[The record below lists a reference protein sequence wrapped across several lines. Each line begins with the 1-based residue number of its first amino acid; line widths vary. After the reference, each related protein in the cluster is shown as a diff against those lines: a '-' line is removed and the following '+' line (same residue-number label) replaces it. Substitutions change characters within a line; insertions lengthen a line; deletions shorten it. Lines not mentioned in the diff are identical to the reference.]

1 MEIRMAPRRRFSRA
15 RSNRRAGGRESLALK
30 AAAIVIVAV
39 VLAGLGGVFWFV
51 QGRAAQLAA
60 LDPETLCPKSG
71 PTSQFAVLVDRTDAL
86 TEIQGEALR
95 RQITA
100 WAAAVPKHGSFKV
113 YEVGHAESEGGG
125 ALLQPVVAVCN
136 PGDGSDQSAID
147 SNPKMWRARYEAKFQ
162 APISDM
168 LQRMRF
174 DAEAKTSPILEG
186 VQSIAVKDFGPDA
199 PEGPKTL
206 VIVSD
211 LLQNQLGFSLYRGVP
226 KLDAFWGTPYGASV
240 RSNLTGIHAEI
251 YLLHR
256 MKAAAKQT
264 DALGKFWI
272 DWLERQGAQ
281 VDAFRSVP
289 G

>member
-1 MEIRMAPRRRFSRA
+1 MAPRRRFSR
-15 RSNRRAGGRESLALK
+15 RRRGSETLALK
-30 AAAIVIVAV
+30 VIAIVVVVV
-39 VLAGLGGVFWFV
+39 VLFGLGGTFWYV
-51 QGRAAQLAA
+51 QGRAAQLAS

-71 PTSQFAVLVDRTDAL
+71 PTSQFAVLIDRTDAL

-100 WAAAVPKHGSFKV
+100 WASAIPKHGSFKV
-113 YEVGHAESEGGG
+113 YEVGHGG

-147 SNPKMWRARYEAKFQ
+147 SNPKMWRARYEEKFQ
-162 APISDM
+162 APISAM
-168 LQRMRF
+168 LERMRL
-174 DAEAKTSPILEG
+174 DEEAKTSPILEG
-186 VQSIAVKDFGPDA
+186 VQAIVVKDFGPDA
-199 PEGPKTL
+199 PQGPKTL

-211 LLQNQLGFSLYRGVP
+211 LLQNQQGFSLYQGVP
-226 KLDAFWGTPYGASV
+226 ALDAFWATPYAASV
-240 RSNLTGIHAEI
+240 RSNLAGIHAEV

-281 VDAFRSVP
+281 VDAFKSVP

>member
-1 MEIRMAPRRRFSRA
+1 MAPRRRFSR
-15 RSNRRAGGRESLALK
+15 SRRGGQETLALK
-30 AAAIVIVAV
+30 VVAIVIVVV
-39 VLAGLGGVFWFV
+39 VLAGLGSAFWFV
-51 QGRAAQLAA
+51 QDRAAQLAA

-71 PTSQFAVLVDRTDAL
+71 PTSQFAVLIDRTEAL
-86 TEIQGEALR
+86 TEVQGEALR

-100 WAAAVPKHGSFKV
+100 WAAAIPKHGSFKV
-113 YEVGHAESEGGG
+113 YEVGHSGIEGGG

-136 PGDGSDQSAID
+136 PGDGSDQSAVD
-147 SNPKMWRARYEAKFQ
+147 SNPKMWRARYEEKFQ
-162 APISDM
+162 APISTM
-168 LQRMRF
+168 LERMRL
-174 DAEAKTSPILEG
+174 DEETKTSPILEG
-186 VQSIAVKDFGPDA
+186 VQAIAVKDFGPDA
-199 PEGPKTL
+199 PQGPKTL

-211 LLQNQLGFSLYRGVP
+211 LLQNQQAFSLYKSVP
-226 KLDAFWGTPYGASV
+226 AFDAFWATPYAASV

-251 YLLHR
+251 HLLHR
-256 MKAAAKQT
+256 LKSAAKQT

>member
-1 MEIRMAPRRRFSRA
+1 MAPRRRSSRPMA
-15 RSNRRAGGRESLALK
+15 HRRRGGQESLGLK
-30 AAAIVIVAV
+30 VIAIVIVIA

-71 PTSQFAVLVDRTDAL
+71 PTSQFAVLIDRTDAL

-100 WAAAVPKHGSFKV
+100 WAAAIPKHGGFKV
-113 YEVGHAESEGGG
+113 YEVGHSGIEGSG

-147 SNPKMWRARYEAKFQ
+147 SNPKMWKARYEEKFQ
-162 APISDM
+162 APISAM
-168 LQRMRF
+168 LTRMRL
-174 DAEAKTSPILEG
+174 DEEAKTSPILEG
-186 VQSIAVKDFGPDA
+186 VQAIAVKDFGPDA
-199 PEGPKTL
+199 PQGPKTL
-206 VIVSD
+206 IVISD
-211 LLQNQLGFSLYRGVP
+211 LLQNQQGFSLYQSVP
-226 KLDAFWGTPYGASV
+226 ELDAFWATPYAASV

-256 MKAAAKQT
+256 MKAAMKQT

-281 VDAFRSVP
+281 VDAFKSVP

>member
-1 MEIRMAPRRRFSRA
+1 MAPRRRFSR
-15 RSNRRAGGRESLALK
+15 RRGSQETLAVKLS
-30 AAAIVIVAV
+30 AITIVAI

-51 QGRAAQLAA
+51 QGRAAQLAS

-71 PTSQFAVLVDRTDAL
+71 PTSQLAVLIDRTDAL

-100 WAAAVPKHGSFKV
+100 WAAAIPKHGSFKV
-113 YEVGHAESEGGG
+113 YEVGHSGTAGGG

-147 SNPKMWRARYEAKFQ
+147 SNPKIWRARYEEKFQ
-162 APISDM
+162 TPISAM
-168 LQRMRF
+168 LERMRL
-174 DAEAKTSPILEG
+174 DEEAKTSPILEG
-186 VQSIAVKDFGPDA
+186 VQAIAVKDFGPDA
-199 PEGPKTL
+199 PQGPKSL
-206 VIVSD
+206 IIISD
-211 LLQNQLGFSLYRGVP
+211 LLQNQSGFSLYQGVP
-226 KLDAFWGTPYGASV
+226 QLDAFWATPYASSV
-240 RSNLTGIHAEI
+240 RSNLTGVHTEI

-281 VDAFRSVP
+281 VDAFKGVP

>member
-1 MEIRMAPRRRFSRA
+1 MAPRRRFSR
-15 RSNRRAGGRESLALK
+15 RRGGQETLVLK
-30 AAAIVIVAV
+30 VIAIVIVII
-39 VLAGLGGVFWFV
+39 VLVGLGGVFRFV

-71 PTSQFAVLVDRTDAL
+71 PTSQFAVLIDRTDAL

-100 WAAAVPKHGSFKV
+100 WAAAIPKHGSFKV
-113 YEVGHAESEGGG
+113 YEVGHSGTVGG

-136 PGDGSDQSAID
+136 PGDGTDQSAID
-147 SNPKMWRARYEAKFQ
+147 SNPKMWRARYEEKFQ
-162 APISDM
+162 TPISAM
-168 LQRMRF
+168 LERMRL
-174 DAEAKTSPILEG
+174 DEEAKTSPILEG
-186 VQSIAVKDFGPDA
+186 VQAIAVKDFGPDA
-199 PEGPKTL
+199 PQGPKTL
-206 VIVSD
+206 MIVSD
-211 LLQNQLGFSLYRGVP
+211 LLQNQSGFSLYQGVP
-226 KLDAFWGTPYGASV
+226 QLDAFWVTAYASSV
-240 RSNLTGIHAEI
+240 RSNLTGIHTEI

-256 MKAAAKQT
+256 LKAATKQT

-281 VDAFRSVP
+281 VDAFKGVP

>member
-1 MEIRMAPRRRFSRA
+1 MAPRRRFSR
-15 RSNRRAGGRESLALK
+15 RRGRPETLVLK
-30 AAAIVIVAV
+30 LIAIAIVVI

-71 PTSQFAVLVDRTDAL
+71 PTSQFAVLIDRTDAL

-100 WAAAVPKHGSFKV
+100 WAAAIPKHGSFKV
-113 YEVGHAESEGGG
+113 YEVGHAGTEGG

-147 SNPKMWRARYEAKFQ
+147 SNPKMWRARYEEKFQ
-162 APISDM
+162 TPISAM
-168 LQRMRF
+168 LERMRL

-186 VQSIAVKDFGPDA
+186 VQAIAVKDFGPDA
-199 PEGPKTL
+199 PQGPKTL
-206 VIVSD
+206 MIVSD
-211 LLQNQLGFSLYRGVP
+211 LLQNQAGFSLYQGVP
-226 KLDAFWGTPYGASV
+226 QLDAFWATAYASSV
-240 RSNLTGIHAEI
+240 RSNLTGIHTEI

-256 MKAAAKQT
+256 MKVAAKQT

-281 VDAFRSVP
+281 VDAFKGVP

>member
-1 MEIRMAPRRRFSRA
+1 MGNRTGASRR
-15 RSNRRAGGRESLALK
+15 GGGSETLALK
-30 AAAIVIVAV
+30 AIAIVIVVV
-39 VLAGLGGVFWFV
+39 VLLGLGGVFWYV

-100 WAAAVPKHGSFKV
+100 WAAAIPKHGSFKV
-113 YEVGHAESEGGG
+113 YEVGYGG

-147 SNPKMWRARYEAKFQ
+147 SNPKMWRARYEEKFQ
-162 APISDM
+162 APISAM
-168 LQRMRF
+168 LERMRL
-174 DAEAKTSPILEG
+174 DEEAKTSPILEG
-186 VQSIAVKDFGPDA
+186 VQAIAVKDFGPDA
-199 PEGPKTL
+199 PQGPKTL

-211 LLQNQLGFSLYRGVP
+211 LLQNQQGFSLYQGVP
-226 KLDAFWGTPYGASV
+226 PLDAFWATPYAASV
-240 RSNLTGIHAEI
+240 RSNLAGIHAEV

>member
-1 MEIRMAPRRRFSRA
+1 MAPRRRFSR
-15 RSNRRAGGRESLALK
+15 RRGGQETLALK
-30 AAAIVIVAV
+30 AIAIVIVV
-39 VLAGLGGVFWFV
+39 IVLAGLGGIFWFV

-86 TEIQGEALR
+86 TEVQGEALR

-100 WAAAVPKHGSFKV
+100 WAAAIPKHGSFKV
-113 YEVGHAESEGGG
+113 YEVGYGG

-147 SNPKMWRARYEAKFQ
+147 SNPKMWKARYEEKFQ
-162 APISDM
+162 APIASM
-168 LQRMRF
+168 LERMRL
-174 DAEAKTSPILEG
+174 DEEAKTSPILEG
-186 VQSIAVKDFGPDA
+186 VQAIAVKDFGPDA
-199 PEGPKTL
+199 PQGHKTL
-206 VIVSD
+206 MIVSD
-211 LLQNQLGFSLYRGVP
+211 LLQNQQGFSLYQGVP
-226 KLDAFWGTPYGASV
+226 KLDAFWATPYAASV
-240 RSNLTGIHAEI
+240 RSNLTGIRAEI

-281 VDAFRSVP
+281 VDAFKSVP

>member
-1 MEIRMAPRRRFSRA
+1 MANRRR
-15 RSNRRAGGRESLALK
+15 GGQETLTLK
-30 AAAIVIVAV
+30 VIAIAIVVI
-39 VLAGLGGVFWFV
+39 VLAALGGVFWFV

-71 PTSQFAVLVDRTDAL
+71 PTSQFAVLIDRTDAL

-100 WAAAVPKHGSFKV
+100 WAAAIPKHGSFKV
-113 YEVGHAESEGGG
+113 YEVGHSGIEGGG

-136 PGDGSDQSAID
+136 PGDGSDQSSID
-147 SNPKMWRARYEAKFQ
+147 SNPKMWLARYEEKFQ
-162 APISDM
+162 APISAM
-168 LQRMRF
+168 LTRMQL
-174 DAEAKTSPILEG
+174 DQEAKTSPILEG
-186 VQSIAVKDFGPDA
+186 VQAIAVKDFGPDA
-199 PEGPKTL
+199 PQGPKTL
-206 VIVSD
+206 IIVSD
-211 LLQNQLGFSLYRGVP
+211 LLQNQQGFSLYQAVP
-226 KLDAFWGTPYGASV
+226 ALDTFWTTPYGASV
-240 RSNLTGIHAEI
+240 RSNLTGVHTEI

-281 VDAFRSVP
+281 VDAFKSVP

>member
-1 MEIRMAPRRRFSRA
+1 MA
-15 RSNRRAGGRESLALK
+15 NRRGANRSGGGSETLALK
-30 AAAIVIVAV
+30 AIAIVIVVV
-39 VLAGLGGVFWFV
+39 VLLGLGGVFWYV

-100 WAAAVPKHGSFKV
+100 WAAAIPKHGSFKV
-113 YEVGHAESEGGG
+113 YEVGYGG

-147 SNPKMWRARYEAKFQ
+147 SNPKMWRARYEEKFQ
-162 APISDM
+162 APISAM
-168 LQRMRF
+168 LERMRL
-174 DAEAKTSPILEG
+174 DEEAKASPILEG
-186 VQSIAVKDFGPDA
+186 VQAIAVKDFGPDA
-199 PEGPKTL
+199 PQGPKTL

-211 LLQNQLGFSLYRGVP
+211 LLQNQQGFSLYQGVP
-226 KLDAFWGTPYGASV
+226 ALDAFWATPYAASV
-240 RSNLTGIHAEI
+240 RSNLAGIHAEV

>member
-1 MEIRMAPRRRFSRA
+1 MARRRRFSR
-15 RSNRRAGGRESLALK
+15 RRGGQETPALK
-30 AAAIVIVAV
+30 AIAIAIVVV

-60 LDPETLCPKSG
+60 LDPESLCPKSG
-71 PTSQFAVLVDRTDAL
+71 PTSQFAVLIDRTDAL

-100 WAAAVPKHGSFKV
+100 WAAAIPKHGSFKV
-113 YEVGHAESEGGG
+113 YEVGHGG

-147 SNPKMWRARYEAKFQ
+147 SNPKMWRARYEEKFQ
-162 APISDM
+162 APISAM
-168 LQRMRF
+168 LERMRL

-186 VQSIAVKDFGPDA
+186 VQAIAVKDFGPDA
-199 PEGPKTL
+199 PQGPKTL

-211 LLQNQLGFSLYRGVP
+211 LLQNQQGFSLYQGVP
-226 KLDAFWGTPYGASV
+226 ALDAFWATPYGASV

-251 YLLHR
+251 FLLHR
-256 MKAAAKQT
+256 TKAAAKQT

-272 DWLERQGAQ
+272 DWLERQGAA
-281 VDAFRSVP
+281 VDAFKSVP

>member
-1 MEIRMAPRRRFSRA
+1 MAPRRRFSR
-15 RSNRRAGGRESLALK
+15 RHGGQETLALK
-30 AAAIVIVAV
+30 LIAVAIVIV

-60 LDPETLCPKSG
+60 LDPETLCPKTG
-71 PTSQFAVLVDRTDAL
+71 PTSQFAVLIDRTDAL

-100 WAAAVPKHGSFKV
+100 WAAAIPKHGSFKV
-113 YEVGHAESEGGG
+113 YEVGHSGTQGAGTPGGG

-147 SNPKMWRARYEAKFQ
+147 SNPKMWRARYEEKFQ
-162 APISDM
+162 TPISAM
-168 LQRMRF
+168 LERMRL
-174 DAEAKTSPILEG
+174 DEEAKTSPILEG
-186 VQSIAVKDFGPDA
+186 VQAIAVKDFGPDA
-199 PEGPKTL
+199 PQGPKTL
-206 VIVSD
+206 VVVSD
-211 LLQNQLGFSLYRGVP
+211 LLQNQQDFSLYQTVP
-226 KLDAFWGTPYGASV
+226 PLDAFWATPYGASV
-240 RSNLTGIHAEI
+240 RSNLNGIHAEI
-251 YLLHR
+251 YLLRR
-256 MKAAAKQT
+256 MKVAAKQT

>member
-1 MEIRMAPRRRFSRA
+1 MAPRRRFSR
-15 RSNRRAGGRESLALK
+15 RRGRQETLVLK
-30 AAAIVIVAV
+30 LVAIVIVV
-39 VLAGLGGVFWFV
+39 IVLAGLGGVFWFV

-71 PTSQFAVLVDRTDAL
+71 PTSQFAVLIDRTDAL

-100 WAAAVPKHGSFKV
+100 WAAAIPKHGSFKV
-113 YEVGHAESEGGG
+113 YEVGHSGTEGG

-136 PGDGSDQSAID
+136 PGDGSDQSSID
-147 SNPKMWRARYEAKFQ
+147 SNPKMWRARYEEKFQ
-162 APISDM
+162 APISTM
-168 LQRMRF
+168 LERMRL

-186 VQSIAVKDFGPDA
+186 VQAIAVKDFGPDA
-199 PEGPKTL
+199 PQGPKTL
-206 VIVSD
+206 MIVSD
-211 LLQNQLGFSLYRGVP
+211 LLQNRSGFSLYQGVP
-226 KLDAFWGTPYGASV
+226 QLDAFWVTAYASSV
-240 RSNLTGIHAEI
+240 RSNLTGIHTEI

-256 MKAAAKQT
+256 LKAAAKQT

-281 VDAFRSVP
+281 VDAFKGVP

>member
-1 MEIRMAPRRRFSRA
+1 MAPRRRFSRPLA
-15 RSNRRAGGRESLALK
+15 NRRGGGQETLTLK
-30 AAAIVIVAV
+30 LIAIAIVIV

-60 LDPETLCPKSG
+60 LDPETLCPKTG
-71 PTSQFAVLVDRTDAL
+71 PTSQFAVLIDRTDAL

-100 WAAAVPKHGSFKV
+100 WAAAIPKHGSFKV
-113 YEVGHAESEGGG
+113 YEVGHSGTSGSG

-147 SNPKMWRARYEAKFQ
+147 SNPKMWRARYEEKFQ
-162 APISDM
+162 TPISAM
-168 LQRMRF
+168 LERMRL
-174 DAEAKTSPILEG
+174 DEEAKTSPILEG
-186 VQSIAVKDFGPDA
+186 VQAIAVKDFGPDA
-199 PEGPKTL
+199 PQGPKTL
-206 VIVSD
+206 VVVSD
-211 LLQNQLGFSLYRGVP
+211 LLQNQQGFSLYQAVP
-226 KLDAFWGTPYGASV
+226 ALDAFWATPYGASL
-240 RSNLTGIHAEI
+240 RSNLNGIHAEI
-251 YLLHR
+251 YLLRR
-256 MKAAAKQT
+256 MKVAAKQT

>member
-1 MEIRMAPRRRFSRA
+1 MAPRRRFSR
-15 RSNRRAGGRESLALK
+15 SRRGSETLALK
-30 AAAIVIVAV
+30 VIAIVIVVV
-39 VLAGLGGVFWFV
+39 VLFGLGGIFWYV
-51 QGRAAQLAA
+51 QGRAAQLAS

-71 PTSQFAVLVDRTDAL
+71 PTSQFAVLIDRTDAL
-86 TEIQGEALR
+86 NEIQGEALR

-100 WAAAVPKHGSFKV
+100 WASAIPKHGSFKV
-113 YEVGHAESEGGG
+113 YEVGYGG

-147 SNPKMWRARYEAKFQ
+147 SNPKMWRARYEEKFQ
-162 APISDM
+162 APISAM
-168 LQRMRF
+168 LERMRL
-174 DAEAKTSPILEG
+174 DEEAKTSPILEG
-186 VQSIAVKDFGPDA
+186 VQAIVVKDFGPDA
-199 PEGPKTL
+199 PQGPKTL

-211 LLQNQLGFSLYRGVP
+211 LLQNQQGFSLYQGVP
-226 KLDAFWGTPYGASV
+226 ALDAFWATPYAASI
-240 RSNLTGIHAEI
+240 RSNLTGIHAEV

-281 VDAFRSVP
+281 VDAFKSVP

>member
-1 MEIRMAPRRRFSRA
+1 MA
-15 RSNRRAGGRESLALK
+15 NRRGASRRGGGSETLALK
-30 AAAIVIVAV
+30 AIAIVIVVV
-39 VLAGLGGVFWFV
+39 VLLGLGGVFWYV

-100 WAAAVPKHGSFKV
+100 WAAAIPKHGSFKV
-113 YEVGHAESEGGG
+113 YEVGYGG

-147 SNPKMWRARYEAKFQ
+147 SNPKMWRARYEEKFQ
-162 APISDM
+162 APISAM
-168 LQRMRF
+168 LERMRL
-174 DAEAKTSPILEG
+174 DEEAKTSPILEG
-186 VQSIAVKDFGPDA
+186 VQAIAVKDFGPDA
-199 PEGPKTL
+199 PQGPKTL

-211 LLQNQLGFSLYRGVP
+211 LLQNQQGFSLYQGVP
-226 KLDAFWGTPYGASV
+226 ALDAFWATPYAASV
-240 RSNLTGIHAEI
+240 RSNLAGIHAEV

>member
-1 MEIRMAPRRRFSRA
+1 MAPRRRFSR
-15 RSNRRAGGRESLALK
+15 RRGGQETLALK
-30 AAAIVIVAV
+30 LIALAIVVA

-60 LDPETLCPKSG
+60 LDPETLCPRSG
-71 PTSQFAVLVDRTDAL
+71 PTSQFAVLIDRTDAL

-113 YEVGHAESEGGG
+113 YEVGRAGSSGG

-147 SNPKMWRARYEAKFQ
+147 SNPKMWKARYEEKFQ
-162 APISDM
+162 APVSAM
-168 LQRMRF
+168 LTRMRL
-174 DAEAKTSPILEG
+174 DEEAKTSPILEG
-186 VQSIAVKDFGPDA
+186 VQAIAVKDFGPDA
-199 PEGPKTL
+199 PPGPKTL
-206 VIVSD
+206 IIVSD
-211 LLQNQLGFSLYRGVP
+211 LLQNRDGFSLYQAVP
-226 KLDAFWGTPYGASV
+226 ALDAFWTSPYGASV
-240 RSNLTGIHAEI
+240 RSNLNGIHAEI
-251 YLLHR
+251 YLLRR
-256 MKAAAKQT
+256 MKVAAKQT

-281 VDAFRSVP
+281 VDAFKSVP

>member
-1 MEIRMAPRRRFSRA
+1 MAPRRRFSR
-15 RSNRRAGGRESLALK
+15 RRGGQETLVLK
-30 AAAIVIVAV
+30 VLAIVIVII
-39 VLAGLGGVFWFV
+39 VLVGLGGVFRFV

-71 PTSQFAVLVDRTDAL
+71 PTSQFAVLIDRTDAL

-100 WAAAVPKHGSFKV
+100 WAAAIPKHGSFKV
-113 YEVGHAESEGGG
+113 YEVGHSGTEGG

-147 SNPKMWRARYEAKFQ
+147 SNPKMWRARYEEKFQ
-162 APISDM
+162 TPISAM
-168 LQRMRF
+168 LERMRL
-174 DAEAKTSPILEG
+174 DEEAKTSPILEG
-186 VQSIAVKDFGPDA
+186 VQAIAVKDFGPDA
-199 PEGPKTL
+199 PQGPKTL
-206 VIVSD
+206 MIVSD
-211 LLQNQLGFSLYRGVP
+211 LLQNQSGFSLYQGVP
-226 KLDAFWGTPYGASV
+226 QLDAFWVTAYASSV
-240 RSNLTGIHAEI
+240 RSNLTGIHTEI

-256 MKAAAKQT
+256 LKAATKQT

-281 VDAFRSVP
+281 VDAFKGVP

>member
-1 MEIRMAPRRRFSRA
+1 MARRRRFSRRPTA
-15 RSNRRAGGRESLALK
+15 YRSGGGSETLALK
-30 AAAIVIVAV
+30 VIAIAIVVV

-51 QGRAAQLAA
+51 QGRAAQLAS

-100 WAAAVPKHGSFKV
+100 WAAAIPKHGSFKL
-113 YEVGHAESEGGG
+113 YEVGYGG

-147 SNPKMWRARYEAKFQ
+147 SNPKMWRARYEEKFQ
-162 APISDM
+162 APISAM
-168 LQRMRF
+168 LERMRL
-174 DAEAKTSPILEG
+174 DEEAKASPILEG
-186 VQSIAVKDFGPDA
+186 VQAIAVKDFGPDA
-199 PEGPKTL
+199 PQGPKTL
-206 VIVSD
+206 IIVSD
-211 LLQNQLGFSLYRGVP
+211 LLQNQQGFSLYQGVP
-226 KLDAFWGTPYGASV
+226 AGDVFWTTPYAASV
-240 RSNLTGIHAEI
+240 RSNLTGIHTEI

-256 MKAAAKQT
+256 IKAATKQT

>member
-1 MEIRMAPRRRFSRA
+1 MAPRRRFSR
-15 RSNRRAGGRESLALK
+15 RRRGSETLALK
-30 AAAIVIVAV
+30 VIAVAIVVIVLV
-39 VLAGLGGVFWFV
+39 GLGGIFWFV

-71 PTSQFAVLVDRTDAL
+71 PTSQFAVLIDRTDAL

-100 WAAAVPKHGSFKV
+100 WAAAIPKHGSFKV
-113 YEVGHAESEGGG
+113 YEVGYGG

-147 SNPKMWRARYEAKFQ
+147 SNPKMWRARYEEKFQ
-162 APISDM
+162 APVAAM
-168 LQRMRF
+168 LERMRL
-174 DAEAKTSPILEG
+174 DDEAKTSPILEG
-186 VQSIAVKDFGPDA
+186 VQAIAVKDFGPDA
-199 PEGPKTL
+199 PQGPKTL

-211 LLQNQLGFSLYRGVP
+211 LLQNRQGFSLYQSVP
-226 KLDAFWGTPYGASV
+226 TLDVFWTTPYGASV
-240 RSNLTGIHAEI
+240 RSNLSGIHAEI
-251 YLLHR
+251 FLLR
-256 MKAAAKQT
+256 RAKAATKQT

-281 VDAFRSVP
+281 VDAFKSVP

>member
-1 MEIRMAPRRRFSRA
+1 MAPRRRFSR
-15 RSNRRAGGRESLALK
+15 RRRGSETLALK
-30 AAAIVIVAV
+30 VIAIVIVVV
-39 VLAGLGGVFWFV
+39 VLFGLGGIFWYV
-51 QGRAAQLAA
+51 QGRAAQLAS

-71 PTSQFAVLVDRTDAL
+71 PTSQFAVLIDRTDAL

-100 WAAAVPKHGSFKV
+100 WASAIPKHGSFKV
-113 YEVGHAESEGGG
+113 YEVGHGG

-147 SNPKMWRARYEAKFQ
+147 SNPKMWRARYEEKFQ
-162 APISDM
+162 APISAM
-168 LQRMRF
+168 LERMRL
-174 DAEAKTSPILEG
+174 DEEAKTSPILEG
-186 VQSIAVKDFGPDA
+186 VQAIVVKDFGPDA
-199 PEGPKTL
+199 PQGPKTL

-211 LLQNQLGFSLYRGVP
+211 LLQNQQGFSLYQGVP
-226 KLDAFWGTPYGASV
+226 ALDAFWATPYAASV
-240 RSNLTGIHAEI
+240 RSNLAGIHAEV

-281 VDAFRSVP
+281 VDAFKSVP

>member
-1 MEIRMAPRRRFSRA
+1 MDRIMAPRRRFSR
-15 RSNRRAGGRESLALK
+15 RRGSQETLAVKLS
-30 AAAIVIVAV
+30 AITIVVI

-71 PTSQFAVLVDRTDAL
+71 PTSQFAVLIDRTDAL

-100 WAAAVPKHGSFKV
+100 WAAAIPKHGSFKV
-113 YEVGHAESEGGG
+113 YEVGHSGTAAGG

-147 SNPKMWRARYEAKFQ
+147 SNPKIWRARYEEKFQ
-162 APISDM
+162 TPISAM
-168 LQRMRF
+168 LERMRL

-186 VQSIAVKDFGPDA
+186 VQAIAVKDFGPDA
-199 PEGPKTL
+199 PQGPKTL
-206 VIVSD
+206 MIVSD
-211 LLQNQLGFSLYRGVP
+211 LLQNQSGFSLYQGVP
-226 KLDAFWGTPYGASV
+226 QLDAFWATPYASSV
-240 RSNLTGIHAEI
+240 RSNLTGIHTEI

-281 VDAFRSVP
+281 VDAFKGVP